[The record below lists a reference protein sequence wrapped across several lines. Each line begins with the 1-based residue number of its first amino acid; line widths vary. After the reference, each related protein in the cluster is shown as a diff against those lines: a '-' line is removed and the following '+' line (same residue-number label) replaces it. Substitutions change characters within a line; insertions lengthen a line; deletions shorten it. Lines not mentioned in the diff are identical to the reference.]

1 MADNKEYIH
10 WTAGYLDLGDSIDK
24 DIDEIIKQEVQDYS
38 KSLNENSEIVDI
50 KTVKGL
56 KKTANQLI
64 IECDNWV
71 NKFKIIIK
79 N

>member
-38 KSLNENSEIVDI
+38 KSLNEN
-50 KTVKGL
+50 
-56 KKTANQLI
+56 
-64 IECDNWV
+64 
-71 NKFKIIIK
+71 
-79 N
+79 